1 MNAIAGL
8 PNDVRLEI
16 YDAIVEYGLS
26 GTIGELK
33 PMATMAINFV
43 KNDIDRDRERYDEA
57 IRQRVEAGKRSAEA
71 RKATKANGEQ
81 RDSTEGNERQ
91 RPLTSVD
98 ERSSS
103 LEVVQRDS
111 TEGNERQRP
120 LTAVNERSSSL
131 EVVQRDS
138 TEGNYNVY
146 VNDYVIEEKEPK
158 GSKKKAASAAERAEV
173 VIKAATDSLTEEV
186 MDTSYPNDM
195 KEKFIA
201 YWTEPNKSRTR
212 VRYQMEKT
220 WDTSRRLALWA
231 SRDNVRPTKAS
242 EIGRREFSHNYD
254 EGWE

>member
-98 ERSSS
+98 
-103 LEVVQRDS
+103 
-111 TEGNERQRP
+111 
-120 LTAVNERSSSL
+120 ERSSSL

>member
-1 MNAIAGL
+1 MNAIAVL

-71 RKATKANGEQ
+71 RKATKANEVQ
-81 RDSTEGNERQ
+81 RDSTEGNESQ

-111 TEGNERQRP
+111 TEGN
-120 LTAVNERSSSL
+120 
-131 EVVQRDS
+131 D
-138 TEGNYNVY
+138 NVY
-146 VNDYVIEEKEPK
+146 VDDYVIEEKEPK
-158 GSKKKAASAAERAEV
+158 GSKKKAASAAERTTIV
-173 VIKAATDSLTEEV
+173 VQAATDALTEEV
-186 MDTSYPNDM
+186 MATSYPNDM

-231 SRDNVRPTKAS
+231 SRDNARHTKAS
-242 EIGRREFSHNYD
+242 EIGRTEFSRNY
-254 EGWE
+254 EETW

>member
-71 RKATKANGEQ
+71 RKATKANE
-81 RDSTEGNERQ
+81 
-91 RPLTSVD
+91 
-98 ERSSS
+98 
-103 LEVVQRDS
+103 VQRDS
-111 TEGNERQRP
+111 TEGNEIQRP

-146 VNDYVIEEKEPK
+146 VNDNVIEEKEPK

-173 VIKAATDSLTEEV
+173 VIKAATDALAEEV
-186 MDTSYPNDM
+186 MATSYPDEM

>member
-1 MNAIAGL
+1 MQRIPTKTKEEMKGKTFVFHGEWMNAIAGL

-71 RKATKANGEQ
+71 RRATKANEVQ
-81 RDSTEGNERQ
+81 RDSTDGNESQ

-98 ERSSS
+98 
-103 LEVVQRDS
+103 
-111 TEGNERQRP
+111 
-120 LTAVNERSSSL
+120 ERSSSL

-173 VIKAATDSLTEEV
+173 VIKAATDALTEEV
-186 MDTSYPNDM
+186 MATSYPNDM

-231 SRDNVRPTKAS
+231 SRDNARHTKAS
-242 EIGRREFSHNYD
+242 EIGRTEFSRNY
-254 EGWE
+254 EETW